1 MRQDCKFFESRSYAN
16 GDTVRKCDLDLAPEA
31 PWRCPDDCPAYT
43 RRMAD
48 VNWAH
53 GTLVTPET
61 PPEPK
66 SLGEDDSIA
75 ALLDAAED
83 IINDAVP
90 SAIADLEEE
99 RQKRAKKGPRP
110 SAKSRK
116 SKLGKQKFGTQKP
129 AKKPKKQKPLKN
141 NGEGLGERMRR
152 RYREGQ

>member
-43 RRMAD
+43 RRLAD

-99 RQKRAKKGPRP
+99 RRKRDKKGPRH
-110 SAKSRK
+110 SGKSKK

>member
-1 MRQDCKFFESRSYAN
+1 MRQDCKYFESRTYAN

-31 PWRCPDDCPAYT
+31 PWRCPDNCPKYT

-61 PPEPK
+61 PAEPV
-66 SLGEDDSIA
+66 SLGEDGSIG

-90 SAIADLEEE
+90 TVIADLDKQRE
-99 RQKRAKKGPRP
+99 RENRRFRRFFRRGRRKG
-110 SAKSRK
+110 
-116 SKLGKQKFGTQKP
+116 
-129 AKKPKKQKPLKN
+129 
-141 NGEGLGERMRR
+141 
-152 RYREGQ
+152 